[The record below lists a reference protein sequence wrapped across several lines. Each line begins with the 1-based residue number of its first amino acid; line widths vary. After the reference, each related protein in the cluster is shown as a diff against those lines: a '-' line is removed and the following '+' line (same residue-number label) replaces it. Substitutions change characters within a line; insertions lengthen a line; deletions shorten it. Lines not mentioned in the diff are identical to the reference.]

1 MHFIYDF
8 NQPSDNKKG
17 KMGLK
22 QDITDKVKNIINTNF
37 TVEDVNYVPELS
49 SPKLTFNNT
58 GLKFEATVLYI
69 DMRDSTKVLN
79 KHNKPTIAKIHK
91 AYLYTTVK
99 IATSLGG
106 EVRSFNGDSVLAFF
120 QGTTKRS
127 LSNAVKAAMQIRYM
141 IANDDS
147 GINNLLA
154 PYSAVDFGIGLDD
167 GKILC
172 TKVGVGG
179 DNNTKD
185 LVWIGNA
192 INKSVIIS
200 DQCKAVE
207 HIGILSYVYSN
218 LEDDVKYGTQENIW
232 GQEEK
237 VDMWNSYSVLY
248 NGEWQTFYKT
258 SWYWKVF

>member
-1 MHFIYDF
+1 
-8 NQPSDNKKG
+8 
-17 KMGLK
+17 MGLK
-22 QDITDKVKNIINTNF
+22 QDITNKVKDIINTNF
-37 TVEDVNYVPELS
+37 TFEEVNYVPEIS
-49 SPKLTFNNT
+49 NTKLTFANT

-79 KHNKPTIAKIHK
+79 KHNKPSIAKIHK
-91 AYLYTTVK
+91 AYLHTTVK

-120 QGTTKRS
+120 QGTTKQT

-141 IANDDS
+141 IANIES

-154 PYSAVDFGIGLDD
+154 QYSAVDFGIGIDD

-185 LVWIGNA
+185 LIWIGNA

-200 DQCKAVE
+200 DQCKADE
-207 HIGILSYVYSN
+207 YIGISSYVYSN
-218 LEDDVKYGTQENIW
+218 LEDNVKFGKQKNAWTGQQEKVNIW
-232 GQEEK
+232 K
-237 VDMWNSYSVLY
+237 AYSVQY
-248 NGEWQTFYKT
+248 NGSAQTFYKT
-258 SWYWKVF
+258 SWYWTVK

>member
-1 MHFIYDF
+1 
-8 NQPSDNKKG
+8 
-17 KMGLK
+17 MGLK
-22 QDITDKVKNIINTNF
+22 QDITDKVKDIIDTNF
-37 TVEDVNYVPELS
+37 TTEEVAYVPEIS
-49 SPKLTFNNT
+49 NSKLTFANT
-58 GLKFEATVLYI
+58 GLLFEATVLYI

-91 AYLYTTVK
+91 AYLHTTVK

-127 LSNAVKAAMQIRYM
+127 LSNAVRAAMQIRYM
-141 IANDDS
+141 IANSES

-154 PYSAVDFGIGLDD
+154 QYSAVDFGIGLDD

-185 LVWIGNA
+185 LIWIGNA

-200 DQCKAVE
+200 DQCKANE
-207 HIGILSYVYSN
+207 YIGISNYVYQN
-218 LEDDVKYGTQENIW
+218 LDDDVKYGMRKNLF
-232 GQEEK
+232 GQDER
-237 VDMWNSYSVLY
+237 VDMWTPSSVMY
-248 NGEWQTFYKT
+248 NGQWETFYKT
-258 SWYWKVF
+258 SWYWTVF